1 MRLSTILDALF
12 PVVCAGCGN
21 GDGALCAG
29 CTPNRRT
36 IQRFSLGSLRVA
48 ALGAYDGPLRRAI
61 LAFKR
66 GRRDV
71 GVVLADALARHLMST
86 LPEGSGSVLVPVPT
100 TAARRAE
107 RGFDQA
113 ALLAREAGRLTGLGV
128 LDILRQTAGDA
139 QRGRSRL
146 ARLSARGRFR
156 CSAGE
161 LVDGVRVVLI
171 DDVTTTGATLR
182 DCSAVLTAA
191 GARVAGA
198 LVVARTP

>member
-1 MRLSTILDALF
+1 MRLSTILDILF
-12 PVVCAGCGN
+12 PAACAGCGG
-21 GDGALCAG
+21 GDGVLCPACLPSG
-29 CTPNRRT
+29 RA
-36 IQRFSLGSLRVA
+36 IQRFQLGALHVA
-48 ALGAYDGPLRRAI
+48 ALGPYDGSLRGAI

-71 GVVLADALARHLMST
+71 GLVLAEALARHLVSM
-86 LPEGSGSVLVPVPT
+86 LANGGVLVPVPT

-113 ALLAREAGRLTGLGV
+113 VLLAREAGRLSGLGV

-146 ARLSARGRFR
+146 ARLGARGRFR
-156 CSAGE
+156 CSAGK

-171 DDVTTTGATLR
+171 DDVATTGATLR

>member
-1 MRLSTILDALF
+1 MRLSTILDTLF
-12 PVVCAGCGN
+12 PAVCAGCDN
-21 GDGALCAG
+21 GDGALCAR
-29 CTPNRRT
+29 CTPNGRT
-36 IQRFSLGSLRVA
+36 IQRFSLGSLPVA
-48 ALGAYDGPLRRAI
+48 ALGPYDGSLRRAI

-71 GVVLADALARHLMST
+71 GLVLAEALARHLASILAT
-86 LPEGSGSVLVPVPT
+86 GCVLVPVPT

-113 ALLAREAGRLTGLGV
+113 ALLAREACRLTGLGG

-139 QRGRSRL
+139 QRGRSRR
-146 ARLSARGRFR
+146 ARLGARGRFR
-156 CSAGE
+156 CSGGD

>member
-29 CTPNRRT
+29 CTPNGWT
-36 IQRFSLGSLRVA
+36 IQRFSLGSLPVA
-48 ALGAYDGPLRRAI
+48 ALGTYDGPLRRAI

-71 GVVLADALARHLMST
+71 GLILAGTLARHLSSA
-86 LPEGSGSVLVPVPT
+86 LPAHSVLVPVPT
-100 TAARRAE
+100 TAARRAQ

-146 ARLSARGRFR
+146 ARLGARGRFR
-156 CSAGE
+156 CSAGK

-171 DDVTTTGATLR
+171 DDVATTGATLR

>member
-1 MRLSTILDALF
+1 MRLSTILDILF
-12 PVVCAGCGN
+12 PAACAGCG
-21 GDGALCAG
+21 GCDGVLCPG
-29 CTPNRRT
+29 CLPSGRA
-36 IQRFSLGSLRVA
+36 IQRFSLGSLPVA
-48 ALGAYDGPLRRAI
+48 ALGPYDGSLRGAI

-71 GVVLADALARHLMST
+71 GLVLAEALARHLVSMLAT
-86 LPEGSGSVLVPVPT
+86 GCVLVPVPT

-113 ALLAREAGRLTGLGV
+113 VLLAREAGRLSGLGV

-146 ARLSARGRFR
+146 ARLGARGRFR
-156 CSAGE
+156 CSAGK

-171 DDVTTTGATLR
+171 DDVATTGATLR

-191 GARVAGA
+191 GARVVGA
-198 LVVARTP
+198 LVVAHAP

>member
-1 MRLSTILDALF
+1 MRLSTILDILF
-12 PVVCAGCGN
+12 PAACAGCG
-21 GDGALCAG
+21 GDDGVLCPACLPSG
-29 CTPNRRT
+29 RA
-36 IQRFSLGSLRVA
+36 IQRFQLGALHVA
-48 ALGAYDGPLRRAI
+48 ALGPYDGSLRGAI

-71 GVVLADALARHLMST
+71 GLVLAEALARHLVSM
-86 LPEGSGSVLVPVPT
+86 LANGCVLVPVPT

-113 ALLAREAGRLTGLGV
+113 VLLAREAGRLSGLGV

-146 ARLSARGRFR
+146 ARLGARGRFR
-156 CSAGE
+156 CSAGR

-171 DDVTTTGATLR
+171 DDVATTGATLR

>member
-1 MRLSTILDALF
+1 MRLSTILDTLF
-12 PVVCAGCGN
+12 PALCAGCGD
-21 GDGALCAG
+21 GDGELCAG
-29 CTPNRRT
+29 CTPNGRT
-36 IQRFSLGSLRVA
+36 IQRFSLGSLPVA
-48 ALGAYDGPLRRAI
+48 ALGPYDGPLRRAI

-71 GVVLADALARHLMST
+71 GVVLADMLARHLMSAF
-86 LPEGSGSVLVPVPT
+86 PEGSVLVPVPT

-113 ALLAREAGRLTGLGV
+113 ALLAREAGRLSGLGV

-146 ARLSARGRFR
+146 ARLGARGRFR

-182 DCSAVLTAA
+182 DCSTVLTAA